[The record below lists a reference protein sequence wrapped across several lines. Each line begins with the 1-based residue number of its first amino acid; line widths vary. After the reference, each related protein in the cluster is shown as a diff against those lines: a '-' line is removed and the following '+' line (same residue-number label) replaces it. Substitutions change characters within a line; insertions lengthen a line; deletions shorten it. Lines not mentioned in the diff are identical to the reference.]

1 MRSVS
6 GHYTSLICALSL
18 AFGGVAFLCSAAEET
33 PAAAPAASVNKS
45 EDVSAQQRLKW
56 NLDTLVGDY
65 ERLGSHN
72 PKWDASAKLAL
83 EAFARARSHSETNE
97 KFSTAIANAAKAAV
111 TNGCDDP
118 MVRYLYTRH
127 VLAKEKHSAL
137 EQAQMYASIAEDLSH
152 TERPPIR
159 KFYVAV
165 RAAEGFDTGT
175 KINWRVVHHWRDEA
189 KRSLA
194 AVVSDKQTPGKE
206 IVEAW
211 TALLEA
217 VDKNHHEKN
226 DFYLSLEP
234 EIFKNWPSES
244 GIYLIK
250 GRFYADYA
258 WEARGSDNAESVTP
272 EGWELFKKRL
282 AVAEDALTVAW
293 SLAEPKDERIAR
305 AMMTVELGQG
315 KGRARMEQWFQRAM
329 AVNPNYYEACHAK
342 LYYLEP
348 KWYGSP
354 EAMLEFAHECLHSEK
369 WGGRIPLIVLDAH
382 ETIARMLSPDLQK
395 EYWTQPEVRK
405 DLHEAF
411 EKFFRLNPNT
421 TAWRHN
427 YALHAF
433 FAEDWAELNRQL
445 PLLGP
450 VNYSYFGGKDRFDE
464 IVLLAKQHAGKAA
477 AP

>member
-1 MRSVS
+1 
-6 GHYTSLICALSL
+6 LSL
-18 AFGGVAFLCSAAEET
+18 AFGSVAFLCSAADET
-33 PAAAPAASVNKS
+33 PASPPPASAGKS
-45 EDVSAQQRLKW
+45 EDLSTQQRLKW

-65 ERLGSHN
+65 QRLGSHN
-72 PKWDASAKLAL
+72 PKWDASAKSAL
-83 EAFARARSHSETNE
+83 EAFARARTHAETNE
-97 KFSTAIANAAKAAV
+97 KFSTAIADAAKTAV

-118 MVRYLYTRH
+118 MIKYLYTRY
-127 VLAKEKHSAL
+127 VVAKEKRSPL
-137 EQAQMYASIAEDLSH
+137 ELAQIYASIAENLNH

-159 KFYVAV
+159 KFYVAL

-194 AVVSDKQTPGKE
+194 ATVNDKQTPGQE

-211 TALLEA
+211 AALLEA
-217 VDKNHHEKN
+217 VVRNRHEKN

-250 GRFYADYA
+250 GRFYVQYA
-258 WEARGSDNAESVTP
+258 WEARGDGEVNTVTP

-282 AVAEDALTVAW
+282 GVAEDALTKAW
-293 SLAEPKDERIAR
+293 SLNPHDERIAR
-305 AMMTVELGQG
+305 GMMTVELGQG
-315 KGRARMEQWFQRAM
+315 KGRARMEQWFERAM
-329 AVNPNYYEACHAK
+329 NLNPNDYEACGAK

-348 KWYGSP
+348 KWYGSVD
-354 EAMLEFAHECLHSEK
+354 AMLEFAHECLHSEK
-369 WGGRIPLIVLDAH
+369 WGGRVPLIVVDAH
-382 ETIARMLSPDLQK
+382 DALANLLSPELRK
-395 EYWTQPEVRK
+395 EYWKQPEVWK

-421 TAWRHN
+421 TASRHN
-427 YALHAF
+427 YALYAF
-433 FAEDWAELNRQL
+433 YAEDWAELNRQL
-445 PLLGP
+445 PLLGT

-464 IVLLAKQHAGKAA
+464 IVHLAKEHAGKAT
-477 AP
+477 P